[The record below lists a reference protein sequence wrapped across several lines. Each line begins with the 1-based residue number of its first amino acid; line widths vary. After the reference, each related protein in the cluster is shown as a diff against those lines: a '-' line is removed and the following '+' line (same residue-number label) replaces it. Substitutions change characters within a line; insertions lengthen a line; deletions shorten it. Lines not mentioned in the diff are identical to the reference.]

1 MDFIS
6 QFNQALAQYFT
17 THANL
22 NFADQSGQSQ
32 NLNTLESKAFW
43 MALGDIV
50 ELDGCPELSEGI
62 RNGICMVSCKD
73 GEHSAHCSSW
83 RVSSQCYLSVDFITQ
98 FDQVLAQYFPSHI
111 SAFADHESLTQH
123 LNASESELQVFW
135 MALGDIV
142 ELDGC
147 PELSQEIR
155 NGVCMVSCKDGDHS
169 PHCSLHS
176 FNSFRPL
183 ASTIPVMMP
192 EKQSYY
198 DQACQE
204 MKDHLDLDFSD
215 DSNLD

>member
-50 ELDGCPELSEGI
+50 ELDGCPELSEG
-62 RNGICMVSCKD
+62 
-73 GEHSAHCSSW
+73 
-83 RVSSQCYLSVDFITQ
+83 
-98 FDQVLAQYFPSHI
+98 
-111 SAFADHESLTQH
+111 
-123 LNASESELQVFW
+123 
-135 MALGDIV
+135 
-142 ELDGC
+142 
-147 PELSQEIR
+147 IR